1 MIEALSRAARDC
13 AVVIGALV
21 LAGCPPE
28 TGLPPGAEGEHW
40 LRIAIISDTQIVDEE
55 SPARALRF
63 APFLEEAWRPQEA
76 YGLQTLD
83 ATLRVI
89 NARHLAGKGLG
100 RPVDFVLFTGDLC
113 EGAQHN
119 ELRWVIDTMDGR
131 WIVPDSGEL
140 DGPLRPGPPDL
151 NPKLPFQAAGLD
163 RDIPWYTVHGNHDG
177 LCAGVFGIDST
188 RVVPEVWHSPQLEA
202 VAILL
207 GLHELT
213 PVWNSLMPT
222 RDQSP
227 AIIRASADPA
237 DPMTLELALDEL
249 SSGPIVPDAQR
260 HFVDRSL
267 FVEAHFDTLT
277 QPIGHGFAELNRSDG
292 AAWYAVKPKPDVPVR
307 LVVMDTVAPYPVL
320 GFPNHY
326 GVMTRE
332 QFELFVKAE
341 IEGAKAGGDFVI
353 LVSHHP
359 SADFNLPHPGATVG
373 TLEFRRYLTSRT
385 NIIAHLCGHTHRHR
399 VTRIE
404 GPNPYFEIETGSI
417 IDYPQEGRILDVYYD
432 ESADTVRLTGET
444 FSHMEDPTMLSAES
458 FRRAI
463 IAAEAEKRSQAAP
476 EPSVAEWEFGGVDW
490 PKFPGADER
499 YGRPADRGFSIVVQR
514 TSFRP
519 ASQNPG

>member
-1 MIEALSRAARDC
+1 MIESVLRTARVC
-13 AVVIGALV
+13 AVVFGALV

-28 TGLPPGAEGEHW
+28 TDLPAGVEGEHW

-55 SPARALRF
+55 SPARAVRF
-63 APFLEEAWRPQEA
+63 APFLAEAWRPQEA

-89 NARHLAGKGLG
+89 NARHRAGKGVG
-100 RPVDFVLFTGDLC
+100 RPIDLVLFTGDLC

-163 RDIPWYTVHGNHDG
+163 REVPWYTVHGNHDG

-188 RVVPEVWHSPQLEA
+188 RADPEVWHSPQLEP

-207 GLHELT
+207 GLHDLT
-213 PVWNSLMPT
+213 PVWHSLMPT

-237 DPMTLELALDEL
+237 DPTTLELALDEL
-249 SSGPIVPDAQR
+249 YSGPIVPDSQR
-260 HFVDRSL
+260 HFIDRSR
-267 FVEAHFDTLT
+267 FIEAHFDTLT
-277 QPIGHGFAELNRSDG
+277 QPIGHGFTEWNRSSG

-307 LVVMDTVAPYPVL
+307 LLVMDTVAPDPVP

-326 GVMTRE
+326 GVLTRA
-332 QFELFVKAE
+332 QFESFVKPEVEDAE
-341 IEGAKAGGDFVI
+341 AAGEFVI

-359 SADFNLPHPGATVG
+359 SADFNLPHPGATVR
-373 TLEFRRYLTSRT
+373 TSEFRRYLTSRS
-385 NIIAHLCGHTHRHR
+385 NILAHLCGHTHRHR

-404 GPNPYFEIETGSI
+404 GPSPYFEIETGSI
-417 IDYPQEGRILDVYYD
+417 IDYPQEGRMLDIFYD
-432 ESADTVRLTGET
+432 ESTGAVLLASEI
-444 FSHMEDPTMLSAES
+444 FSHMEQPTVLSAES
-458 FRRAI
+458 FRRAE
-463 IAAEAEKRSQAAP
+463 IAAEADKRGPVTLAP
-476 EPSVAEWEFGGVDW
+476 TITEWESGGVGW
-490 PKFPGADER
+490 PKLPRPEER
-499 YGRPADRGFSIVVQR
+499 CGRPADRGFLALLQR
-514 TSFRP
+514 RSFRP
-519 ASQNPG
+519 AK